1 MDARENLMIRYEDF
15 ETAIGFNWYEI
26 DPNLQQLMQRLLD
39 PADLQWCEPELRAVG
54 ALCGGPVA
62 ARAEVTDKHS
72 PELVKFDRWGE
83 PLDEVVHHPGAIDTK
98 RDVWNAGI
106 SGPHLRQQATKNGR
120 AYPPVLTTTCNYL
133 LSQAETGML
142 CAVGMTGGV
151 ILLVERFATQE
162 TKDLFLPRL
171 TASNFDEAWDGAM
184 FMTEK
189 TGGSDLSTVTT
200 TARQDGE
207 RWLLNGSKWFCSNV
221 DAKAIATLARP
232 DGAPPGLRGMALFL
246 VPKLRRDGSRNG
258 IRIHRVKDKLGT
270 RAVPTAEV
278 DFVDAEAVLLSGG
291 APATDGRGINR
302 MMEMVNESRLGVAT
316 MGLGIMRRSFLEAA
330 IFAAHR
336 SAFGTLLQD
345 LPLVRETLVEMIV
358 EVEAAAALVFAAS
371 AANDSPLSRLL
382 VPLAKLRATRRGVEL
397 ASQAVEMHGGNGY
410 IENWPVARQLRDA
423 QSHTI
428 WEGTEN
434 IICLDILRALRGE
447 QVLGAAFES
456 LEAGVRSGA
465 ALLDPVRKT
474 LARGL
479 EDVRNALQFLSRADR
494 NLAQLRARRFCTF
507 LADVVQ
513 GILLL
518 EEAQWEL
525 ERHGG
530 ARKALVAHLFAETHL
545 RIPVSRGITS
555 TDRSA
560 FDFFYPLT
568 RYEAIEPASVEAVLH
583 SANG

>member
-1 MDARENLMIRYEDF
+1 MIRYEDF
-15 ETAIGFNWYEI
+15 ETAVGSNWYEI

-39 PADLQWCEPELRAVG
+39 PADLQWCEPELKAVG

-83 PLDEVVHHPGAIDTK
+83 PLDEIVHHPGAIDTK
-98 RDVWNAGI
+98 RDVWHAGI
-106 SGPHLRQQATKNGR
+106 SGPHLRQQAAKHGR
-120 AYPPVLTTTCNYL
+120 KFPPLLTTTCNYL

-142 CAVGMTGGV
+142 CAVGMTSGV
-151 ILLVERFATQE
+151 IGLVERFATQE
-162 TKDLFLPRL
+162 TKDQFLPRL
-171 TASNFDEAWDGAM
+171 TASNFDDAWDGAM

-232 DGAPPGLRGMALFL
+232 EGAAEGLRGVALYL

-302 MMEMVNESRLGVAT
+302 MMEMVTESRLGVAT

-345 LPLVRETLVEMIV
+345 LPLVRETLVEMVV
-358 EVEAAAALVFAAS
+358 EVEAAAALVFAA
-371 AANDSPLSRLL
+371 AASGDALSRLL

-434 IICLDILRALRGE
+434 IICLDILRALRSE

-456 LEAGVRSGA
+456 FAARTRSGA
-465 ALLDPVRKT
+465 ALLDPIRQT

-479 EDVRNALQFLSRADR
+479 DDVRNALQFLSRADR
-494 NLAQLRARRFCTF
+494 TLAQLRARRFSTF

-525 ERHGG
+525 DHGG
-530 ARKALVAHLFAETHL
+530 SARKALVAHLFTEAHL
-545 RIPVSRGITS
+545 RTPAARGITS

-560 FDFFYPLT
+560 IDFFHPLT
-568 RYEAIEPASVEAVLH
+568 RYETIEPASVEAVLRGV
-583 SANG
+583 NG